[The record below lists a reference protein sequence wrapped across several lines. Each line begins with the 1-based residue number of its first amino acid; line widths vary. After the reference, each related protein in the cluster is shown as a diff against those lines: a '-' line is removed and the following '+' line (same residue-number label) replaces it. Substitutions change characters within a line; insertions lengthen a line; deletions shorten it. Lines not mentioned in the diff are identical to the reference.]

1 MAEELRTSLLPPA
14 CNHILDK
21 IHLLSLPALQLP
33 AKSLFLFP
41 RAPCSSLSSR
51 LLPKSFFRLFS
62 LKGLLRVCTVTGH
75 EREFF
80 LPSLGY
86 FPVITIQDSRYIEK
100 KKKEIVFE
108 GIAFRSYS
116 LWSLSSIN
124 TYVYTIG
131 WFSLGIT
138 INTPSVCIYKG
149 K

>member
-1 MAEELRTSLLPPA
+1 MTQSLL
-14 CNHILDK
+14 
-21 IHLLSLPALQLP
+21 
-33 AKSLFLFP
+33 LFP
-41 RAPCSSLSSR
+41 RARCSSLSSR
-51 LLPKSFFRLFS
+51 LLPKGLFFRLIS

-75 EREFF
+75 EREFV

-86 FPVITIQDSRYIEK
+86 FPAITIQDSRYIGK

-108 GIAFRSYS
+108 GVAFRSYS

-131 WFSLGIT
+131 LFSLGIT
-138 INTPSVCIYKG
+138 TNTPSVCIYKG